1 MGYCRVCDYCGAN
14 LDPGEACDCVEAR
27 ARRELPP
34 RSNRTIPP
42 TGDRRGGHFFQRE
55 VARRGVWYY
64 LRKDAKILNFLPFL
78 LKKLTGPK
86 MRPFGI

>member
-34 RSNRTIPP
+34 AQIAPYPP
-42 TGDRRGGHFFQRE
+42 RETEGVDIFFSAKSRVGGCGIICE
-55 VARRGVWYY
+55 
-64 LRKDAKILNFLPFL
+64 KI
-78 LKKLTGPK
+78 
-86 MRPFGI
+86 